1 MSLIFETSEEQ
12 TRYNALRMLAAAFPA
27 NKVESATIAVY
38 MATLADLDAEQLRQ
52 AVLWC
57 VTHCRFFPTVAEI
70 REAVASSM
78 PDRPPTSTE
87 AWGEVMH
94 NALHIGSWGKPTFS
108 HPLIQ
113 KTVDAFG
120 WREICLSEGPSGVLR
135 AQFIKAYDVML
146 MRHVE
151 THQAIT
157 DNGVVWQQINA
168 LAAKMKALPGPR

>member
-1 MSLIFETSEEQ
+1 MSLTFETSEEQ

-27 NKVESATIAVY
+27 NKIESATIAVY
-38 MATLADLDAEQLRQ
+38 MAALADLSAEQLHQ

-70 REAVASSM
+70 REAVASSA

-87 AWGEVMH
+87 AWGEVMQQ
-94 NALHIGSWGKPTFS
+94 ALHTGSWGKPHFS

-113 KTVDAFG
+113 QTVDAFG
-120 WREICLSEGPSGVLR
+120 WREICLSEGPTGVLR
-135 AQFIKAYDVML
+135 GQFIKAYDVMQA
-146 MRHVE
+146 RHTE
-151 THQAIT
+151 TRQAIA
-157 DNGVVWQQINA
+157 DNGVVWQQISA